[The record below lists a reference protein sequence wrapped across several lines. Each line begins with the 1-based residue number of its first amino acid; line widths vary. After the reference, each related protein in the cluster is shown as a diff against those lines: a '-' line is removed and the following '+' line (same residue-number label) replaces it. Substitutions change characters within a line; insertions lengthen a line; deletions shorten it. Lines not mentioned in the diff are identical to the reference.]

1 MNATGTAVPVSAA
14 SLKGC
19 LVQDSAGE
27 AVGRLLDLV
36 VRWDTGE
43 YPRLTGIVVRIGA
56 RRSFVHAAT
65 IGEATASA
73 VRLLTT
79 AFDLHDYVRRPGE
92 WLVRGDLLDHQL
104 LDVDGVR
111 VVRASDLYFERDEGG
126 WELVG
131 VDVSFLAFLRRL
143 LPRPLR
149 RSAVP
154 ERVLA
159 WSAVQ
164 PLGRPGDPIRLRQH
178 HRGLRQLRA
187 ADFARLLEDLAWPE
201 RQSLIGSLERG
212 HAAEVLEEMDPH
224 KVTDVLR
231 RVPASTAAELLAL
244 MAPDEAADALRDLPE
259 LERRAILAL
268 VRDPVAA
275 TLARLSGYAPNEAG
289 GLMTTTLAF
298 ISPHDTIAQARAVAV
313 QHRRDLDV
321 QGLVV
326 VDEQGRLID
335 DLPLSEVIASDP
347 ATTVESVI
355 APPRPGTVLASDGL
369 ATVVREL
376 TANRGASLIVVDE
389 SHRPL
394 GRILADD
401 VVDALAGSR
410 RERRWP
416 WQPRPRREPR

>member
-1 MNATGTAVPVSAA
+1 
-14 SLKGC
+14 
-19 LVQDSAGE
+19 
-27 AVGRLLDLV
+27 
-36 VRWDTGE
+36 
-43 YPRLTGIVVRIGA
+43 
-56 RRSFVHAAT
+56 
-65 IGEATASA
+65 
-73 VRLLTT
+73 
-79 AFDLHDYVRRPGE
+79 
-92 WLVRGDLLDHQL
+92 
-104 LDVDGVR
+104 
-111 VVRASDLYFERDEGG
+111 
-126 WELVG
+126 
-131 VDVSFLAFLRRL
+131 
-143 LPRPLR
+143 
-149 RSAVP
+149 
-154 ERVLA
+154 
-159 WSAVQ
+159 
-164 PLGRPGDPIRLRQH
+164 
-178 HRGLRQLRA
+178 
-187 ADFARLLEDLAWPE
+187 
-201 RQSLIGSLERG
+201 
-212 HAAEVLEEMDPH
+212 
-224 KVTDVLR
+224 
-231 RVPASTAAELLAL
+231 
-244 MAPDEAADALRDLPE
+244 
-259 LERRAILAL
+259 
-268 VRDPVAA
+268 
-275 TLARLSGYAPNEAG
+275 
-289 GLMTTTLAF
+289 MTTTLAF